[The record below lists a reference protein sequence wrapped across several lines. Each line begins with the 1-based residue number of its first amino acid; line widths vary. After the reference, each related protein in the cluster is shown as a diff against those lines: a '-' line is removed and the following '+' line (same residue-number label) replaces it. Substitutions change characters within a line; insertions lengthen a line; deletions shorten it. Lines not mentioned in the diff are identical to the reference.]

1 LLVGVSAAFLVL
13 AVLVS
18 VSLYLGERPAGT
30 STPPSTSSASKTAI
44 ITIPQG
50 SFNPPPGF
58 NTTALLANTYHYPFN
73 FTVVVG
79 INNTVKWVNDDQVEH
94 NVSSF
99 LVPPGATTFDSD
111 LIQPHDNYSVTLTVA
126 GVYKY
131 TCIWHPWLAGEITVK
146 A

>member
-1 LLVGVSAAFLVL
+1 MLAGISAAFLVL
-13 AVLVS
+13 AALVS
-18 VSLYLGERPAGT
+18 VSLYLGWLPILGPST
-30 STPPSTSSASKTAI
+30 SSTSSASETTI

-50 SFNPPPGF
+50 SFDPPPGF

-79 INNTVKWVNDDQVEH
+79 LNNTVKWVNDDQVEH

-99 LVPPGATTFDSD
+99 LVPPGAATFDSD
-111 LIQPHDNYSVTLTVA
+111 LIQPHGSYSLTLTVP

-131 TCIWHPWLAGEITVK
+131 TCIWHPSLAGEITVK

>member
-1 LLVGVSAAFLVL
+1 LVL
-13 AVLVS
+13 AVLIS
-18 VSLYLGERPAGT
+18 VSLYPGLRPFGT
-30 STPPSTSSASKTAI
+30 STPSTSSASKTTT

-50 SFNPPPGF
+50 SFNPPAGF
-58 NTTALLANTYHYPFN
+58 TTKALLNGTYHYPFN

-79 INNTVKWVNDDQVEH
+79 YNNTIKWVNDDQVEH

-111 LIQPHDNYSVTLTVA
+111 LIQPHDNYSVTLTVP

>member
-1 LLVGVSAAFLVL
+1 MLAGISAVFLVL
-13 AVLVS
+13 VIVTS
-18 VSLYLGERPAGT
+18 VSLYLGWRPLG
-30 STPPSTSSASKTAI
+30 PSTLSSAIKTTI
-44 ITIPQG
+44 VTIPQG
-50 SFNPPPGF
+50 SFDAPLGF
-58 NTTALLANTYHYPFN
+58 TTPSLLNGSYHYLFN

-79 INNTVKWVNDDQVEH
+79 VNNTVKWVNNDKVEH

-99 LVPPGATTFDSD
+99 LVPPGAATFDSD
-111 LIQPHDNYSVTLTVA
+111 LIQPHDNYSVTLTVP

>member
-1 LLVGVSAAFLVL
+1 VLAGVSASFLVL
-13 AVLVS
+13 AALIS
-18 VSLYLGERPAGT
+18 VSLYLGWRPLGP
-30 STPPSTSSASKTAI
+30 STPSAGSASKTM

-50 SFNPPPGF
+50 SFNPPTGF
-58 NTTALLANTYHYPFN
+58 TTTALLANTYHYPFN

-79 INNTVKWVNDDQVEH
+79 VNNTVEWVNGDQVEH

-99 LVPPGATTFDSD
+99 LVPPGAAAFDSD
-111 LIQPHDNYSVTLTVA
+111 LIQPHGSYSITLTVP

>member
-1 LLVGVSAAFLVL
+1 LLAGISASFLVL
-13 AVLVS
+13 AILIS
-18 VSLYLGERPAGT
+18 ASLYLGWRPLGP
-30 STPPSTSSASKTAI
+30 STPSSASKTTI

-50 SFNPPPGF
+50 SFNEPAGF
-58 NTTALLANTYHYPFN
+58 TTTALLANTYDYPFN

-79 INNTVKWVNDDQVEH
+79 LNNTVKWVNDDQVEH

-99 LVPPGATTFDSD
+99 LVPPGATAFDSD
-111 LIQPHDNYSVTLTVA
+111 LIQPHSTYSITLTVP

>member
-1 LLVGVSAAFLVL
+1 LLAGISAVVLVL
-13 AVLVS
+13 AIIVS
-18 VSLYLGERPAGT
+18 VSLYYGWRPIGS
-30 STPPSTSSASKTAI
+30 STPNTTSASKTTI
-44 ITIPQG
+44 ITIPAG
-50 SFNPPPGF
+50 SFNEPLGF
-58 NTTALLANTYHYPFN
+58 TTTALLNNTYHYPFN
-73 FTVVVG
+73 FTVIVG
-79 INNTVKWVNDDQVEH
+79 YNNTIKWVNDDQVEH

-111 LIQPHDNYSVTLTVA
+111 LIQPNGSYSVTLTVP

>member
-1 LLVGVSAAFLVL
+1 MLAGISAAFLVL
-13 AVLVS
+13 AIVIS
-18 VSLYLGERPAGT
+18 VSLYLGWRPVGP
-30 STPPSTSSASKTAI
+30 STPSTNSASKTTI

-50 SFNPPPGF
+50 SFNAPAGF
-58 NTTALLANTYHYPFN
+58 TTTALLNDTYRYPFN

-79 INNTVKWVNDDQVEH
+79 FNNTVEWVNDDQVEH

-99 LVPPGATTFDSD
+99 LVPPGAGTFDSD
-111 LIQPHDNYSVTLTVA
+111 LIQPHGIYSVTLTVP